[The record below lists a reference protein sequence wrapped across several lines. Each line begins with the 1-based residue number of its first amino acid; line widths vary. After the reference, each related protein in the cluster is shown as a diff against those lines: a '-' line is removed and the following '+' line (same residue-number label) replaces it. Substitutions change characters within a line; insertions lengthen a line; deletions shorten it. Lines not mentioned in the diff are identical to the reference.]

1 MEKQKKQLAV
11 AFMVVLV
18 AVVVVSV
25 IGIIAMSNKP
35 VILQG
40 QIEATEIRI
49 SGKLPGRIDTFLV
62 KEGQNVKVGDT
73 LVVINSPEA
82 WAKFRQ
88 VNALED
94 IAKYQNKKID
104 DGTRE
109 QIVRSVEELWNKSK
123 SDLQLAKVTYDRI
136 QNLYR
141 DSVVTSQRKDEV
153 EAVYKAAVAAERAAH
168 QQYLLVKDGAQ
179 KEDKESARSL
189 VDAARSTVNEV
200 QALLM
205 DARLTAPE
213 NGQISTIYPKRGE
226 LVGAGTPIM
235 SLVVLDDCHVVLNV
249 REDYM
254 HYFRMNET
262 FRGNVPALKVENI
275 EFKIYYIS
283 PLGSFATWRSTKQTG
298 TYDMKTFEIHALP
311 LQPVDGIAVI
321 KREIDRMLSRRIY
334 FVACIVLPLFSLF
347 FMGTIFG
354 DGQMENL
361 PIGVVDGDN
370 TVTSRQ
376 IIRMVKVDPTFRVTQ
391 YYANETEARADVQ
404 KKNIYGYL
412 SIPVGFEAKV
422 MDGKKVALT
431 YYYHYALLSVGSE
444 IHGAFQSLLKNISVS
459 PIVTHAVALGVGEGE
474 IKSFLLPV
482 TTQNH
487 PLFNP
492 DMDYSVYLTHP
503 FFFVFLQVLLLLVT
517 TYAIGSEGKFGT
529 SFEWLQTAGGNML
542 IAIIGKLLPYTIIFI
557 AMSIFANYIYF
568 GIFDIPMDCGFWPL
582 NLTSAL
588 FVLSTQALAVF
599 LFSLFPAL
607 SIIISVVSMV
617 GSLGATLSGVT
628 FPVPHMYA
636 PVYYASYLFPVR
648 HFIEIGQTLL
658 YGNYGYAYMWTNV
671 VALLLFLLLPLLLLP
686 HLKRSLISRKYD
698 NIE

>member
-123 SDLQLAKVTYDRI
+123 SDLQLAKVTYDRL

-311 LQPVDGIAVI
+311 LQPVDGL
-321 KREIDRMLSRRIY
+321 RPGMS
-334 FVACIVLPLFSLF
+334 VLV
-347 FMGTIFG
+347 
-354 DGQMENL
+354 NL
-361 PIGVVDGDN
+361 
-370 TVTSRQ
+370 
-376 IIRMVKVDPTFRVTQ
+376 
-391 YYANETEARADVQ
+391 NE
-404 KKNIYGYL
+404 
-412 SIPVGFEAKV
+412 
-422 MDGKKVALT
+422 
-431 YYYHYALLSVGSE
+431 
-444 IHGAFQSLLKNISVS
+444 LK
-459 PIVTHAVALGVGEGE
+459 
-474 IKSFLLPV
+474 
-482 TTQNH
+482 
-487 PLFNP
+487 
-492 DMDYSVYLTHP
+492 
-503 FFFVFLQVLLLLVT
+503 
-517 TYAIGSEGKFGT
+517 
-529 SFEWLQTAGGNML
+529 
-542 IAIIGKLLPYTIIFI
+542 
-557 AMSIFANYIYF
+557 
-568 GIFDIPMDCGFWPL
+568 
-582 NLTSAL
+582 
-588 FVLSTQALAVF
+588 
-599 LFSLFPAL
+599 
-607 SIIISVVSMV
+607 
-617 GSLGATLSGVT
+617 
-628 FPVPHMYA
+628 
-636 PVYYASYLFPVR
+636 
-648 HFIEIGQTLL
+648 
-658 YGNYGYAYMWTNV
+658 
-671 VALLLFLLLPLLLLP
+671 
-686 HLKRSLISRKYD
+686 
-698 NIE
+698 